1 MLITPIHDSFP
12 VVTIDPACRPSNH
25 ADHNQGDYRE
35 LQGGMGVGVSGP
47 GSLHC
52 AVLPLV
58 VYRSSGVNMVP
69 SPELLT
75 L

>member
-1 MLITPIHDSFP
+1 MGTKEEGMLIAKEV
-12 VVTIDPACRPSNH
+12 VVTMKAISMVIAPT
-25 ADHNQGDYRE
+25 
-35 LQGGMGVGVSGP
+35 
-47 GSLHC
+47 HC

>member
-1 MLITPIHDSFP
+1 MGPTGK
-12 VVTIDPACRPSNH
+12 R
-25 ADHNQGDYRE
+25 
-35 LQGGMGVGVSGP
+35 GGMGVGVSGP